1 MKNLRLPGQA
11 RWSGRLTSTALAIG
25 LSAAL
30 GGVASAAPSG
40 TAESAAAA
48 QTGADTDA
56 VTAASGE
63 ALTEG
68 ADQAVV
74 GGADQAVS
82 EAMGQVMAG
91 GEEQAAGTRKVKWVY
106 LTFDDGPSPRYTAQ
120 VLKILQTYKV
130 RATFFVI
137 GQNVKRYPA
146 LTRRA
151 DQRGHSVQSHTWS
164 HPNLRKVNW
173 STFKYQIRT
182 TDRYVRAQTGYTPR
196 CLRPPY
202 GATNRLVARRAATLG
217 KTIKLWSVD
226 PRDWTRPGKSV
237 IARRV
242 LANVRSG
249 SVVLLHDG
257 GGNRSQTVA
266 ALPTILKTLNARGY
280 VFYPLWCR

>member
-1 MKNLRLPGQA
+1 MGVEA
-11 RWSGRLTSTALAIG
+11 GRA
-25 LSAAL
+25 
-30 GGVASAAPSG
+30 VAAAP
-40 TAESAAAA
+40 
-48 QTGADTDA
+48 
-56 VTAASGE
+56 GE
-63 ALTEG
+63 AAGVG
-68 ADQAVV
+68 ADQAVSQ
-74 GGADQAVS
+74 GADQAVS
-82 EAMGQVMAG
+82 ESAD
-91 GEEQAAGTRKVKWVY
+91 QAAGSRPAKWVY
-106 LTFDDGPSPRYTAQ
+106 LTFDDGPSPKYTAQ
-120 VLKILQTYKV
+120 VLKLLSTYKV
-130 RATFFVI
+130 RATFFVV
-137 GQNVKRYPA
+137 GRNVKRYPA

-202 GATNRLVARRAATLG
+202 GATNRLVARRAVALG

-242 LANVRSG
+242 LAKVRPG
-249 SVVLLHDG
+249 SVILLHDG

-266 ALPTILKTLNARGY
+266 ALPAILRTLKARGY
-280 VFYPLWCR
+280 DFYPLWCQ

>member
-1 MKNLRLPGQA
+1 MVRVLRLHARSGQF
-11 RWSGRLTSTALAIG
+11 TATTLAVG
-25 LSAAL
+25 LIASL
-30 GGVASAAPSG
+30 GLGAFAAPSRD
-40 TAESAAAA
+40 AAAA
-48 QTGADTDA
+48 APARDA
-56 VTAASGE
+56 GT
-63 ALTEG
+63 TEG
-68 ADQAVV
+68 QVTVAAEAPQA
-74 GGADQAVS
+74 
-82 EAMGQVMAG
+82 
-91 GEEQAAGTRKVKWVY
+91 RKWVY
-106 LTFDDGPSPRYTAQ
+106 LTFDDGPSAKYTAQ

-164 HPNLRKVNW
+164 HPNLTKVNW
-173 STFKYQIRT
+173 STFKYQIT
-182 TDRYVRAQTGYTPR
+182 ATDRLVRAQTGYTPR

-202 GATNRLVARRAATLG
+202 GATNRLVSRRAATLG
-217 KTIKLWSVD
+217 KQIKLWSVD
-226 PRDWTRPGKSV
+226 PRDWTRPGKAV

-249 SVVLLHDG
+249 SVILLHDG

-266 ALPTILKTLNARGY
+266 ALPTILKTLKARGY